1 MMPDATDSVILT
13 MLQENARTSNAEIAR
28 ALGIAPSAVLE
39 RIRKLEQR
47 GVIQGYHAR
56 INPEAIGQGL
66 TVFIRVRTG
75 FGTSHQQAMSALNE
89 LPEILEIHET
99 AGDDCLMLKLRV
111 ADMKAYNELL
121 NAKIRPIEGI
131 VDHRS
136 TVVIST
142 AKESTVMP
150 LPGAGQD

>member
-39 RIRKLEQR
+39 RIRKLEQK
-47 GVIQGYHAR
+47 GTIQGYHAR

-66 TVFIRVRTG
+66 TAFIRVRTG
-75 FGTSHQQAMSALNE
+75 FGDSHQRAMTALAE
-89 LPEILEIHET
+89 IPEIMEIHET
-99 AGDDCLMLKLRV
+99 AGDDCLMLKMRV
-111 ADMKAYNELL
+111 ADMKAFNDLL

-131 VDHRS
+131 VDHRT
-136 TVVIST
+136 TVVINT
-142 AKESTVMP
+142 AKESSILQ
-150 LPGAGQD
+150 LPAKD

>member
-1 MMPDATDSVILT
+1 MMPDTTDTVILR

-28 ALGIAPSAVLE
+28 TLGIAPSAVLE

-56 INPEAIGQGL
+56 IDPEAIGQGL
-66 TVFIRVRTG
+66 TAFIRMRTG
-75 FGTSHQQAMSALNE
+75 FGTDHHNAVQALTE
-89 LPEILEIHET
+89 IPEILEIHET

-111 ADMKAYNELL
+111 ADMQAFSDLL
-121 NAKIRPIEGI
+121 NAKIRPIPGI
-131 VDHRS
+131 QDTRT

-142 AKESTVMP
+142 AKETQLLELS
-150 LPGAGQD
+150 GSG